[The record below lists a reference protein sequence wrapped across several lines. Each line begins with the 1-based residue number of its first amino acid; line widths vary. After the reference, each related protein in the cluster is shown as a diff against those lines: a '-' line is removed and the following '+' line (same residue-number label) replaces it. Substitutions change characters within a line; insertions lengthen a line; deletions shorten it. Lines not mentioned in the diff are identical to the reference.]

1 MGDIQTTGRRR
12 EVGAALKRIRQ
23 ELGWPAYR
31 LAERLDWTPSHISR
45 SEAGKRKVTDVDAG
59 YYLGMCGAPNGE
71 VQEVL
76 KAVREPDDYRLQ
88 LHQGQPVDRLRSLIF
103 FESTAAEIY
112 TVEPIYIPGFMQ
124 TPDYARAL
132 FEGGGRAN
140 PAEIEDN
147 VRARMSRHAVLDRSK
162 PPKCVFYVHENAL
175 RMPVGGPGAMSEQL
189 LHLLFLGDRAH
200 CAIRVIPVSA
210 GVPGMT
216 VGSFHIFR
224 FKEDPP
230 VVYVQHETTSEFL
243 ENDYEMDA
251 YRDILNRVASVALD
265 GAQSRARL
273 AAMAGSYERQGDAQ
287 GDTGG
292 LAEE

>member
-1 MGDIQTTGRRR
+1 MADIQTTGRRR

-23 ELGWPAYR
+23 GLGWPAYR

-59 YYLGMCGAPNGE
+59 YYLGMCGASNGE

-76 KAVREPDDYRLQ
+76 KVVREPDDYRLQ
-88 LHQGQPVDRLRSLIF
+88 LHQGRIPDELRTLIF
-103 FESTAAEIY
+103 LESTADEIY
-112 TVEPIYIPGFMQ
+112 TVEPTFMPGPAQ
-124 TPDYARAL
+124 TVDYARAL
-132 FEGGGRAN
+132 LRGGGLWNASRIEELVQIRLSRRA
-140 PAEIEDN
+140 
-147 VRARMSRHAVLDRSK
+147 MLDKAK
-162 PPKCVFYVHENAL
+162 PPKCVFYVHEHAL
-175 RMPVGGPGAMSEQL
+175 RAPVGSPQVMNEQL
-189 LHLLFLGDRAH
+189 LHLLFLGDRTQ

-224 FKEDPP
+224 YQEDPP

-243 ENDYEMDA
+243 ENEDEMDT
-251 YRDILNRVASVALD
+251 YRSILNRVAKVALD
-265 GAQSRARL
+265 GAQSREFLARL
-273 AAMAGSYERQGDAQ
+273 ASDYERQGDAPY
-287 GDTGG
+287 GPEE